1 LFLGYKSGARD
12 RKDKL
17 FDIIK
22 FNNNLLNL
30 SILNSCLSNDLAR
43 LLACCLAKI
52 SLIVLT
58 WLLEDSGKLE
68 ELLFI

>member
-1 LFLGYKSGARD
+1 MVRDLEVTD

-17 FDIIK
+17 FNIIK

-43 LLACCLAKI
+43 LLARCLAKI
-52 SLIVLT
+52 SLIVLA
-58 WLLEDSGKLE
+58 
-68 ELLFI
+68 